1 MLDETT
7 IRKRIEALK
16 DETMSRLGINS
27 VDEFLERTG
36 MKRSAFYELINGKTR
51 IVNRHLRELA
61 AAFEVTEEYLLL
73 GYDPVREEE
82 LHDQD
87 YYDNS
92 ITLVVKR
99 KDGSVFFD
107 RKFTKKDFESVLP
120 KIFRDNGVLL
130 GMNLEKV
137 DGNNLRFVVSVGS
150 PDENNEEFY
159 LIMLT
164 VNNQGQTKT
173 ETYQVPEEE
182 DTTV

>member
-87 YYDNS
+87 YFERQYEAARQQLEDQ
-92 ITLVVKR
+92 IKARDQQIETLTKANDALRDSNRLYGQLLKQEQKSTR
-99 KDGSVFFD
+99 K
-107 RKFTKKDFESVLP
+107 K
-120 KIFRDNGVLL
+120 
-130 GMNLEKV
+130 
-137 DGNNLRFVVSVGS
+137 
-150 PDENNEEFY
+150 
-159 LIMLT
+159 
-164 VNNQGQTKT
+164 
-173 ETYQVPEEE
+173 
-182 DTTV
+182 